1 MLANEGQ
8 AGTGAQGFAEADKRS
23 PANLLGATRKD
34 GDRPGVPKSSGSFVI
49 SRSWG
54 TKGRGISELSQL
66 SGSTKLKKK
75 FSIVSSSPFV

>member
-34 GDRPGVPKSSGSFVI
+34 RDGPGVPESLGSFVV
-49 SRSWG
+49 RCSWD

-75 FSIVSSSPFV
+75 FSIVSPSPFV